1 MRICVFQSAFVGPN
15 QIEDHSPSQDPSN
28 FTDQHTFETVWI
40 HKNTAKQEIDEAIA
54 KGYDFYFNFMW
65 GQREDNVAGIEA
77 CKYFESFDLPS
88 IGQRSTV
95 LERTKNDFYED
106 ARRLG
111 YPRVP
116 GPSLT
121 ADTKIPQYPL
131 FVKPASSCGSMF
143 ISPKSRCRNREE
155 LVECLAYLDKELNAG
170 RAEAALSGKTGAI
183 VPPTIIDGVSIPTDL
198 VVQEYISGWDHSV
211 VVIEVG
217 DCPVALNP
225 ERYAYPQGFKP
236 YEDFLTFEIKFHDET
251 RVTLLDYE
259 EDPVLFKKLQ
269 EVAIQ
274 AWNANRMAGQSWG
287 NVDIRVPPP
296 GHGEP
301 VALEVNPMP
310 AVFLPPPNDWED
322 LAVRLSF
329 PGGHPALINTLIA
342 SQMLRRRAREP
353 TSKIVGE
360 VYDNLSSKYDEILH
374 SAANPQY
381 GDFFGMAIAR
391 IGKSGGTI
399 LDVGSGT
406 GLFGRALRQKTQQ
419 ITPPESE
426 SDSGSDNEAQKLSLE
441 SRPKLPRECIIT
453 GIELSKGMAEMCQ
466 KTGVYN
472 KVHIGPAQS
481 LITSI
486 GSFDHIVSFS
496 VLYFL
501 TPEDFTMTMVRAF
514 QLARKSLTVGLD
526 EIPESYTNKLIE
538 MGPPHSHMIGHNH
551 LPIMEKMFCD
561 TPPAGWKLVD
571 KHRQWGWKSPIAGS
585 EVYVTLYSFERLA

>member
-15 QIEDHSPSQDPSN
+15 QIEDHSPSQDPSK

-40 HKNTAKQEIDEAIA
+40 HKNKAKEEIDEAIA

-65 GQREDNVAGIEA
+65 GQHEDDVAGIEA

-88 IGQRSTV
+88 IGQRSSV

-121 ADTKIPQYPL
+121 ASTNTPQYPL

-143 ISPKSRCRNREE
+143 ISSKSRCHNREE
-155 LVECLAYLDKELNAG
+155 LVECLAYLEKQLAAG
-170 RAEAALSGKTGAI
+170 RAEAALSQKAKAI

-225 ERYAYPQGFKP
+225 ERYIYPQGFKP

-251 RVTLLDYE
+251 SVELLEYE
-259 EDPVLFKKLQ
+259 KDPVLFKKLQ
-269 EVAIQ
+269 EVAVQ

-296 GHGEP
+296 GQGEP

-322 LAVRLSF
+322 LSIRVSF

-342 SQMLRRRAREP
+342 SQMLKGRVRQ
-353 TSKIVGE
+353 TISKSVGE
-360 VYDNLSSKYDEILH
+360 VYDNLSPKYDEIVH
-374 SAANPQY
+374 SVANSQF
-381 GDFFGMAIAR
+381 GGFFDIAIAR
-391 IGKSGGTI
+391 IWKSGGTV
-399 LDVGSGT
+399 LDLGSGT
-406 GLFGRALRQKTQQ
+406 GLFGRALVQKMQQ
-419 ITPPESE
+419 ITPPQSE
-426 SDSGSDNEAQKLSLE
+426 SDSGSDNEAQLSSE
-441 SRPKLPRECIIT
+441 SKPNSSRECIIT
-453 GIELSKGMAEMCQ
+453 GIELSKGMADICQ

-472 KVHIGPAQS
+472 KVHIGPVQS
-481 LITSI
+481 VIPTI
-486 GSFDHIVSFS
+486 GPFDHMVSFS

-501 TPEDFTMTMVRAF
+501 TPEEFTMTMVRAF
-514 QLARKSLTVGLD
+514 QLARRSIVVSLD
-526 EIPESYTNKLIE
+526 EIPDSYINKLIE
-538 MGPPHSHMIGHNH
+538 MGPPHSCMLGHNH

-571 KHRQWGWKSPIAGS
+571 RHRKWGWKSPVAGS